1 MLRVAAQNIVRRP
14 LRAGLLGLSVA
25 LAVGVGFAGFVGG
38 WALRDGVATSFSRMG
53 ADILVVPAGALVNLT
68 STLLTVQPTESEL
81 DSALAVQIRDIP
93 GVGNVAAQRVV
104 RAQAEGRTIKPYCI

>member
-1 MLRVAAQNIVRRP
+1 MLRVAAQNIVRHP
-14 LRAGLLGLSVA
+14 LRAGLLGLSVT

-81 DSALAVQIRDIP
+81 DSALAAQIRDIP
-93 GVGNVAAQRVV
+93 GVGNVAPQRVV
-104 RAQAEGRTIKPYCI
+104 RARGGANNKPYCV

>member
-14 LRAGLLGLSVA
+14 LRAGLLGLSVT

-38 WALRDGVATSFSRMG
+38 WALRDGVGTSFSRMG
-53 ADILVVPAGALVNLT
+53 ADIVVVPAGALVNLT

-81 DSALAVQIRDIP
+81 EAGLAAEIGNIP
-93 GVGNVAAQRVV
+93 GVGNVAPQRVV
-104 RAQAEGRTIKPYCI
+104 RAQAEG

>member
-1 MLRVAAQNIVRRP
+1 MLRVAAQNIVRHP
-14 LRAGLLGLSVA
+14 LRAGLLGLSVT

-81 DSALAVQIRDIP
+81 DSALRPKSAIFLALAMLLRNALSERRRRGEQ
-93 GVGNVAAQRVV
+93 
-104 RAQAEGRTIKPYCI
+104 